1 MSFWSGVVKVA
12 DAVGTIFGDRGGG
25 TPGARPSAELIGQ
38 KPSLAFQRGK
48 IGIGEGSGLMAGR
61 GRIQGTVPY
70 ATRQEPPWVS
80 LQRNYLAYLNMAE
93 AFEEPGKVRRA
104 VKLKIS

>member
-12 DAVGTIFGDRGGG
+12 DAVNSVMNFGGGTRG
-25 TPGARPSAELIGQ
+25 TPGAAPAPSLIGQ
-38 KPSLAFQRGK
+38 KPNLNFARVGV
-48 IGIGEGSGLMAGR
+48 GEGAGLMAGR

-70 ATRQEPPWVS
+70 AMRQEPSWVS
-80 LQRNYLAYLNMAE
+80 LQRNYLAYLNMGE